1 VISADIVGSATAVGP
16 SGRFDGAGGGPPALP
31 RPPPGNC
38 PAPCLANVD
47 TQSVETHNIV
57 VNTVATEIRLIL
69 MNGSLEE
76 CTTS

>member
-1 VISADIVGSATAVGP
+1 VISAEIVGSGTAVGA

-31 RPPPGNC
+31 LPPPGNC
-38 PAPCLANVD
+38 PAPCPAKTD
-47 TQSVETHNIV
+47 TQSVAAHTV
-57 VNTVATEIRLIL
+57 VIVATEIRLIL